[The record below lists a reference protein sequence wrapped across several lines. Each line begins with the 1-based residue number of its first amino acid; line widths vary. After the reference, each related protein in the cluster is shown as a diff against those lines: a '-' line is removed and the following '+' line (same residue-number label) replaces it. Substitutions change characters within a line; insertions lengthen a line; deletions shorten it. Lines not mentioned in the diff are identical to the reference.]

1 MGAFVTTKFAGLE
14 VNIYFQIALIMLLGL
29 LAKNAILIVEFA
41 IQRRK
46 AGLSIVEAAFE
57 GARVRLRPILMTSF
71 AFIGGLL
78 PLSSEGRRGGK
89 ECVSPC
95 TSRWSLYH

>member
-29 LAKNAILIVEFA
+29 LATYAILSVEFA

-57 GARVRLRPILMTSF
+57 GARGRLRQILMTSY
-71 AFIGGLL
+71 AFLVGLL
-78 PLSSEGRRGGK
+78 LSGCAGGIGAEGKHSISNDGTGGGD
-89 ECVSPC
+89 
-95 TSRWSLYH
+95 

>member
-57 GARVRLRPILMTSF
+57 GARVRLRPILMTCF
-71 AFIGGLL
+71 ALIVGLL
-78 PLSSEGRRGGK
+78 PLVFAGGIGAEGNKIGRAH
-89 ECVSPC
+89 V
-95 TSRWSLYH
+95 